1 MSWNDTIQTRA
12 EQRELK
18 RMAILR
24 TAAQTFNRKG
34 FRETSLDDLAELLS
48 ISKPTLYYYV
58 KNKDDILSGILEM
71 AMAAIREVIGIE
83 LESNGSGLERLNRFM
98 QRYSAV
104 QTDDFGAALIMTRSN
119 AFEERFKAQY
129 ATAAREV
136 SDAVIHLIQ
145 VGIEDGSIGVC
156 DPKFMAVAMLGNI
169 NETVYWYVMEG
180 RDSPAE
186 TVARFMQIFE
196 QGLLPRD

>member
-1 MSWNDTIQTRA
+1 MRWNDSIQSRA

-24 TAAQTFNRKG
+24 TAAQIFNKNG
-34 FRETSLDDLAELLS
+34 FKETSLDDLAEQLQV
-48 ISKPTLYYYV
+48 SKPTLYYYV
-58 KNKDDILSGILEM
+58 KNKNDILSGILEM
-71 AMAAIREVIGIE
+71 AMAEIRQVIEAEVDGE
-83 LESNGSGLERLNRFM
+83 MSGLERLRRFII
-98 QRYSAV
+98 RYSSV

-119 AFEERFKAQY
+119 ARDERFREQY

-136 SDAVIHLIQ
+136 SAAVAQLIE
-145 VGIEDGSIGVC
+145 VGIADGSIGRC
-156 DPKFMAVAMLGNI
+156 DPKFMAVAMLGHI

-186 TVARFMQIFE
+186 TVARFMQVFE
-196 QGLLPRD
+196 EGLLPR